1 MITDAEK
8 ILIDHGPP
16 EKVLRHCLAVG
27 ELSRILAEALNEA
40 GCRLDTELCRRGGIL
55 HDICR
60 TEKNHAERG
69 RELLA
74 SMGLEAEAALVGAH
88 MGEGID
94 AEHIGEKEVVFLA
107 DKLLKCDRRVS
118 VETRYGDVAEKYAGD
133 AAAIAAA
140 EERKKQA
147 LALKEK
153 AEALLGRSLDEI

>member
-1 MITDAEK
+1 MNAEE
-8 ILIDHGPP
+8 ILISRDPP

-27 ELSRILAEALNEA
+27 KLSFDLAQALNGA
-40 GCRLDTELCRRGGIL
+40 GCRLDAELCRRGGIL

-74 SMGLEAEAALVGAH
+74 SMGLKAEAAIVGAH

-94 AEHIGEKEVVFLA
+94 PGSIGEKEVVFLA

-118 VETRYGDVAEKYAGD
+118 VEARYGDVAEKYAGD
-133 AAAIAAA
+133 AEAVAAA

-153 AEALLGRSLDEI
+153 AEAVLGRSLDEI